1 MGLLG
6 KLFKGKN
13 EDSGPDLAVD
23 LDVDARRSQLAAL
36 VSSLD
41 ALSNLMREREDKMEN
56 PGWRGRVSEYDR
68 VASEAAALSRSTLTR
83 EALLDLAFQVR
94 PVFSGPPPAGMDEFA
109 TLSDSAMAA
118 ANTLVD
124 LLPGER
130 V

>member
-1 MGLLG
+1 MGLLS

-13 EDSGPDLAVD
+13 EESGPDLAVD
-23 LDVDARRSQLAAL
+23 LDLDTRRSQLAVL

-41 ALSNLMREREDKMEN
+41 ALSARMREREDKMEN
-56 PGWRGRVSEYDR
+56 PGWRGRVAEYDR
-68 VASEAAALSRSTLTR
+68 VASEAAALSRSTLSR

-94 PVFSGPPPAGMDEFA
+94 PVFSGSPPAGMDEFVA
-109 TLSDSAMAA
+109 LSDTAVAA
-118 ANTLVD
+118 SNSLVD

>member
-1 MGLLG
+1 MGLLS

-13 EDSGPDLAVD
+13 EESGPDLAVD
-23 LDVDARRSQLAAL
+23 LDVEARRGQLATL

-41 ALSNLMREREDKMEN
+41 ALSGRMREREDKMEN
-56 PGWRGRVSEYDR
+56 PGWRGRVAEYDR
-68 VASEAAALSRSTLTR
+68 VASEATALTRSPLTR

-94 PVFSGPPPAGMDEFA
+94 PVFSGAPPAGLDELVA
-109 TLSDSAMAA
+109 LSDSAMAA
-118 ANTLVD
+118 ANALVD